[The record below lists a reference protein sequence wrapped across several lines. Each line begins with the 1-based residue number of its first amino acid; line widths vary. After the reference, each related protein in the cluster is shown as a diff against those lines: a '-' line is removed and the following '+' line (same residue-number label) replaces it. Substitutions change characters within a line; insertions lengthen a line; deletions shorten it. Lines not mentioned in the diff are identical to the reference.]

1 MKKVGT
7 YIILGILYTLSV
19 LPMWVLHRLADVLY
33 VLLYYIFGYR
43 KMVVK
48 DNLEKSFPEQS
59 PKEIKAIAKASYKH
73 LADLIVESL
82 KGFTISEKEMRR
94 RFTVSG
100 IDVLDK
106 YHKQNRNIVL
116 VTAHYNSWEWAGMSM
131 GLHINF
137 KNFGMY
143 KPVTD
148 KVMERALLK
157 TRQKFGL
164 EMYPMKDTAAYFE
177 RHKNEYTLT
186 AFVADQ
192 TPSNIEAAYWTTFL
206 NQDTP
211 FFKGPERYAVLY
223 NSVVIFA
230 NIQKLGRSRYHTNFE
245 LLFEEPTQTKENE
258 ITEAYVRRLE
268 EILKAD
274 PRYWLWTHKRWK
286 KSRTP
291 TQPSP

>member
-1 MKKVGT
+1 MKKIGT
-7 YIILGILYTLSV
+7 YIALGILYTLSV

-33 VLLYYIFGYR
+33 VFLYYIFGYR
-43 KMVVK
+43 KKVVQT
-48 DNLEKSFPEQS
+48 NLEKSFPEKS
-59 PKEIKAIAKASYKH
+59 PQEINAIAKASYKH

-94 RFTVSG
+94 RFTATN
-100 IDVLDK
+100 IDLLDK
-106 YHKQNRNIVL
+106 YHNQNRNIII

-131 GLHINF
+131 GLHIKF

-143 KPVTD
+143 KPVSD

-157 TRQKFGL
+157 SRQKFGL

-177 RHKNEYTLT
+177 RYKNQYTLT

-192 TPSNIEAAYWTTFL
+192 TPSNLEMAYWTTFL

-211 FFKGPERYAVLY
+211 FFRGPERHAIPS
-223 NSVVIFA
+223 NSVIFYVD
-230 NIQKLGRSRYHTNFE
+230 IQKLGRSRYNANFE
-245 LLFEEPTQTKENE
+245 LMFEEPTQTKENE

-286 KSRTP
+286 KKRSL
-291 TQPSP
+291 

>member
-1 MKKVGT
+1 MKKIGT
-7 YIILGILYTLSV
+7 YIALGILYTLSV

-33 VLLYYIFGYR
+33 FFLYYVFGYR
-43 KMVVK
+43 KKVVQT
-48 DNLEKSFPEQS
+48 NLEKSFPEKS
-59 PKEIKAIAKASYKH
+59 PQEIKAIAKASYKH

-94 RFTVSG
+94 RFTTTN
-100 IDVLDK
+100 INLLDK
-106 YHKQNRNIVL
+106 YHNQNRNIII

-143 KPVTD
+143 KPVSD
-148 KVMERALLK
+148 KVMEKALLK
-157 TRQKFGL
+157 SRQKFGL

-177 RHKNEYTLT
+177 RYKNQYTLT

-192 TPSNIEAAYWTTFL
+192 TPSNIDMAYWTTFL

-211 FFKGPERYAVLY
+211 FFRGPERHAIPS
-223 NSVVIFA
+223 NSVIFYV
-230 NIQKLGRSRYHTNFE
+230 NIQKLGRSRYNANFE
-245 LLFEEPTQTKENE
+245 LMFEEPTQTKENE

-268 EILKAD
+268 SVLREN
-274 PRYWLWTHKRWK
+274 PNYWLWTHKRWK
-286 KSRTP
+286 KSRV
-291 TQPSP
+291 

>member
-1 MKKVGT
+1 MKKLGT
-7 YIILGILYTLSV
+7 YIALGILYTLSV

-33 VLLYYIFGYR
+33 IFLYYIFGYR
-43 KMVVK
+43 KKVVQT
-48 DNLEKSFPEQS
+48 NLEKSFPEKS
-59 PKEIKAIAKASYKH
+59 PQEIKAIAKASYKH

-94 RFTVSG
+94 RFTTTN
-100 IDVLDK
+100 IDLLDK
-106 YHKQNRNIVL
+106 YHNQNRNIIII
-116 VTAHYNSWEWAGMSM
+116 TGHYNSWEWAGMSM
-131 GLHINF
+131 GLHIKI

-143 KPVTD
+143 KPVSD

-157 TRQKFGL
+157 SRQKFGL

-177 RHKNEYTLT
+177 RYKNQYTLT

-192 TPSNIEAAYWTTFL
+192 TPSNIDMAYWTTFL

-211 FFKGPERYAVLY
+211 FFRGPERHAIPS
-223 NSVVIFA
+223 NSVIFYVD
-230 NIQKLGRSRYHTNFE
+230 IQKLGRSRYNANFE
-245 LLFEEPTQTKENE
+245 LMFEEPTQTKENE

-286 KSRTP
+286 KSRN
-291 TQPSP
+291 